1 MPIEF
6 PCPACNSLL
15 RTPDSSVGKKAKCP
29 KCGAIAVVPEMP
41 SSTAAPTSLPDSQT
55 DNPFDALRGSA
66 GAGPAIDSMPLPP
79 GSGTANPFA
88 DASASPFA
96 PQKPVDSYNP
106 YASPA
111 MTMDGFTPVA
121 GPSAAMVP
129 TRINF
134 GDTLQATWKVF
145 SENAGTLVLIALILC
160 GLVVIGY
167 VAIAGVVAAFVF
179 ATMNG
184 GVEPVMLIVAIPVV
198 LLLVVVALVVYSW
211 IEAGL
216 AIVVIGLCRGR
227 QMQVGDMFS
236 GKRFTL
242 QVVILNIL
250 RGVINFAI
258 SFVCGMLGQV
268 LAMAA
273 DEPAVAAAGSILAN
287 VINYIVTLLL
297 LLTTYFIVD
306 RNLDVIQSVSASMQY
321 MRGNKLTVFL
331 LHIVVGLCAV
341 GVVLLT
347 CGMGALLVMPYFMVL
362 TAMIYLMATGQS
374 IASYAGQKPV

>member
-29 KCGAIAVVPEMP
+29 KCGAIAEVPGSPSFSAAPVP
-41 SSTAAPTSLPDSQT
+41 SSDGLS
-55 DNPFDALRGSA
+55 DNPFDVVRGMTGSS
-66 GAGPAIDSMPLPP
+66 PAANQLPP
-79 GSGTANPFA
+79 MGPETANPFA
-88 DASASPFA
+88 DASDSPFA
-96 PQKPVDSYNP
+96 PQKPVDTYNP
-106 YASPA
+106 YATPA
-111 MTMDGFTPVA
+111 MPLDSYAPAGQAGAALVPSRIGFGETW
-121 GPSAAMVP
+121 
-129 TRINF
+129 
-134 GDTLQATWKVF
+134 QATWKVF
-145 SENAGTLVLIALILC
+145 SENAGLLVLIALILS

-167 VAIAGVVAAFVF
+167 LAIAGIVAAFVI

-184 GVEPVMLIVAIPVV
+184 GMEPMMLIVAIPVV
-198 LLLVVVALVVYSW
+198 LVLAIMALVVYSW

-216 AIVVIGLCRGR
+216 AIVTVGICRGS

-242 QVVILNIL
+242 QIVILNIL
-250 RGVINFAI
+250 RGMINFAI
-258 SFVCGMLGQV
+258 SFLCGMLGQV

-273 DEPAVAAAGSILAN
+273 EEPMVAMAGSILAN
-287 VINYIVTLLL
+287 VLNYVVTLML

-331 LHIVVGLCAV
+331 LHVVVGFCAL
-341 GVVLLT
+341 GVILLT
-347 CGMGALLVMPYFMVL
+347 CGAGLLLVMPFFMVL
-362 TAMIYLMATGQS
+362 TAMIYLMATGQA
-374 IASYAGQKPV
+374 IAPSARQNHG

>member
-1 MPIEF
+1 
-6 PCPACNSLL
+6 
-15 RTPDSSVGKKAKCP
+15 
-29 KCGAIAVVPEMP
+29 
-41 SSTAAPTSLPDSQT
+41 
-55 DNPFDALRGSA
+55 
-66 GAGPAIDSMPLPP
+66 
-79 GSGTANPFA
+79 
-88 DASASPFA
+88 
-96 PQKPVDSYNP
+96 
-106 YASPA
+106 
-111 MTMDGFTPVA
+111 
-121 GPSAAMVP
+121 
-129 TRINF
+129 
-134 GDTLQATWKVF
+134 
-145 SENAGTLVLIALILC
+145 
-160 GLVVIGY
+160 
-167 VAIAGVVAAFVF
+167 
-179 ATMNG
+179 MNG

>member
-1 MPIEF
+1 
-6 PCPACNSLL
+6 
-15 RTPDSSVGKKAKCP
+15 
-29 KCGAIAVVPEMP
+29 
-41 SSTAAPTSLPDSQT
+41 LPT

-66 GAGPAIDSMPLPP
+66 GAAPSVSPMPLPS
-79 GSGTANPFA
+79 GSETANPFA

-111 MTMDGFTPVA
+111 MTMDGYTPAA

-129 TRINF
+129 TRIGFN
-134 GDTLQATWKVF
+134 DTLQATWKVF

-167 VAIAGVVAAFVF
+167 AAIAGVVAAFVI

-216 AIVVIGLCRGR
+216 AIVVIGLCRGS

-258 SFVCGMLGQV
+258 SFVCGILGQV

-273 DEPAVAAAGSILAN
+273 DEPMVSMVGSFLAN
-287 VINYIVTLLL
+287 VINYVVTLLL
-297 LLTTYFIVD
+297 LLTTYLIVD

-331 LHIVVGLCAV
+331 LHLVVGLCAL

-347 CGMGALLVMPYFMVL
+347 CGIGTLLVMPYFMVL
-362 TAMIYLMATGQS
+362 TAMVYLMATGQP
-374 IASYAGQKPV
+374 IAPSARQNPV